1 MRGAPAFHPYGS
13 QQYPSRAAPKL
24 VYSGAPTAA
33 GSSQGVLSAA
43 GWHQILGSR
52 EGELDQQATSSS
64 FNVLAELEAIRHKR
78 DEAAQQNEAPV
89 AGSVEGQSVPACK
102 NRDTGEK
109 SGLVKTVQP
118 YWRQQP
124 GGKSVKQ

>member
-1 MRGAPAFHPYGS
+1 MT
-13 QQYPSRAAPKL
+13 L
-24 VYSGAPTAA
+24 L
-33 GSSQGVLSAA
+33 SSS
-43 GWHQILGSR
+43 IL
-52 EGELDQQATSSS
+52 QATSSS

-124 GGKSVKQ
+124 WKECMLAVSLECLDLLSKQQTGHFSSYHFLCMCKCARMCMYVCVC

>member
-1 MRGAPAFHPYGS
+1 MT
-13 QQYPSRAAPKL
+13 L
-24 VYSGAPTAA
+24 L
-33 GSSQGVLSAA
+33 SSS
-43 GWHQILGSR
+43 IL
-52 EGELDQQATSSS
+52 QATSSS

-124 GGKSVKQ
+124 GGKSVC